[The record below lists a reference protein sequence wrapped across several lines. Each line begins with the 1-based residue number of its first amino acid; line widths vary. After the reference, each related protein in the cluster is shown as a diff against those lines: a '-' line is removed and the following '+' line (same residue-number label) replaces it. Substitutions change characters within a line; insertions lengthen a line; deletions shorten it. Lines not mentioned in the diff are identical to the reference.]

1 LKTLGD
7 CREFILALPPDEQG
21 TTHWQSATA
30 VLLKAA
36 EHGGPFVMIARIA
49 FSRAFHG
56 TNGVEPPPPAKAKK
70 EDRRKER
77 KERKERRK
85 RR

>member
-21 TTHWQSATA
+21 TTHWQNATA

-49 FSRAFHG
+49 FSRALYG
-56 TNGVEPPPPAKAKK
+56 TIGIDPPPPAKAKK
-70 EDRRKER
+70 EDRWR
-77 KERKERRK
+77 ERRK